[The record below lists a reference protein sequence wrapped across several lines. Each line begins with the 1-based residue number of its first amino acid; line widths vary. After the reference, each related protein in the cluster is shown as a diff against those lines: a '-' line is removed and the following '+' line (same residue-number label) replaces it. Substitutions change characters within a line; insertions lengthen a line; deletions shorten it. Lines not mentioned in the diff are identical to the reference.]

1 MVGAATATT
10 MQNYLASI
18 FRHAF
23 TALAGLGG
31 YLAAHGMLGQPD
43 AAAVDA
49 AGATL
54 GESAAVILAA
64 VLARLVLSLV
74 GKYLPAG
81 AGESG
86 PAAGGPLVLL
96 VGTAGILILG
106 CLPSCSM
113 SYDGKGKPT
122 FYLDPVALAKIV
134 NDWQQVND
142 AKDAN
147 VKIIGTSAGQTI
159 VATRPNGSTIT
170 EVINPSGVIVK
181 P

>member
-1 MVGAATATT
+1 MK
-10 MQNYLASI
+10 NDLASLL
-18 FRHAF
+18 RHAF

-31 YLAAHGMLGQPD
+31 FLAAQSLLDPAD
-43 AAAVDA
+43 ATAVNA

-54 GESAAVILAA
+54 AESLAVIIAA
-64 VLARLVLSLV
+64 VLARLLLTLT
-74 GKYLPAG
+74 GKWFSAG

-86 PAAGGPLVLL
+86 PAAGGPLVL
-96 VGTAGILILG
+96 VGAAGILLMG
-106 CLPSCSM
+106 CLPSCSVA
-113 SYDGKGKPT
+113 YDGVGKPT

-134 NDWQQVND
+134 NDWQKVND

-147 VKIIGTSAGQTI
+147 VVVMPSPQGQTI
-159 VATRPNGSTIT
+159 VATKPNGSTIT